1 MHYYW
6 YYSAPE
12 CILYVAKIKNR
23 FCHQNLNEPD
33 TYILK
38 GEVMH
43 GPIQREE
50 VAGSVGVLGVAVKE
64 LKGD

>member
-1 MHYYW
+1 MYPLC
-6 YYSAPE
+6 S
-12 CILYVAKIKNR
+12 KNKNR
-23 FCHQNLNEPD
+23 FCHQNLDEPD

-50 VAGSVGVLGVAVKE
+50 VASIVGVLGVAV
-64 LKGD
+64 